1 MNKIEA
7 LGVFSEFRKSVLRN
21 HDAAK
26 RLKPVLY
33 AHVNRGTNLSASYY

>member
-1 MNKIEA
+1 MQKQLKMNKIEA

-26 RLKPVLY
+26 RL
-33 AHVNRGTNLSASYY
+33 N